1 MGSKYVNISKT
12 DVFKAG
18 TTNTNIVYVTSGLF
32 AQTVTS
38 TPVANTVLEQS
49 LIGTGVGT
57 LQVPANGF
65 TVGDS
70 FQARLGGMLSAA
82 NNDDLHIRIYGDGA
96 LLADTGLINMP
107 QVTNKN
113 WELEITFTVRAIGG
127 PGVAI
132 MATHGT
138 FMYEKDASL
147 AFEGITFSV
156 INNTTFNTTILNTL
170 SITAQWDAAKPQN
183 SISSDI
189 FVLDKIY

>member
-1 MGSKYVNISKT
+1 MKT
-12 DVFKAG
+12 LIQ
-18 TTNTNIVYVTSGLF
+18 IVPQGATGARGLF

-49 LIGTGVGT
+49 LIGTGVGS
-57 LQVPANGF
+57 LQVPPNGF
-65 TVGDS
+65 QVGDS
-70 FQARLGGMLSAA
+70 FQARLGGVLSAA

-113 WELEITFTVRAIGG
+113 WELEITFTVRAIGVA
-127 PGVAI
+127 GVASI
-132 MATHGT
+132 ATHGS
-138 FMYEKDASL
+138 FLYEKDASL

-183 SISSDI
+183 SIASDV